1 MKIESKKGNN
11 FSSFFVSFGLPFIKK
26 KFNFRIALY
35 NSPDTWVLGYSSRTD
50 QGKYVLFHD
59 YDSLRLSDILEE
71 LNFLQKKHKLS
82 DYYIFKLDR
91 ENSFHAVCLDTF
103 SLSEAYEIQKE
114 TSSDLAF
121 IHSIKNLRTKEWILR
136 FAKKGDRAAPEFH
149 TRLIS
154 PFRKHIKSFAHA
166 EFLRKLG
173 VPVQKIGYWD
183 NCKNLHLVKYNTANR
198 IGEKKHE

>member
-1 MKIESKKGNN
+1 MKIETKKGINY
-11 FSSFFVSFGLPFIKK
+11 SSFFFSFGLPFMKK
-26 KFNFRIALY
+26 KFNFRAAVY

-59 YDSLRLSDILEE
+59 YDSLEYSDVIEE
-71 LNFLQKKHKLS
+71 IRFLQKKFKLS

-103 SLSEAYEIQKE
+103 SLAEAYNIQKA

-136 FAKKGDRAAPEFH
+136 FSKKGGRAAPKFKEV
-149 TRLIS
+149 LDS
-154 PFRKHIKSFAHA
+154 PFYKNIKSSAHA
-166 EFLRKLG
+166 KFLGKLG
-173 VPVQKIGYWD
+173 IPVYQKGKWD
-183 NCKNLHLVKYNTANR
+183 NCEFLHLVKYNTANR
-198 IGEKKHE
+198 TGD